1 MSWLALLTPIAWGLD
16 PHALPG
22 DDAVGPAAGTQD
34 QPALAEGDGSTWLLV
49 WRDTRASLAG
59 TLGSDATDVWS
70 TRLDADGAP
79 LEPVSSPVASGP
91 WSESAP
97 RVAWNGADWLVAY
110 NADAATPAYWSQGV
124 WARRVGSDGVLIDV
138 APIPLVDAEFED
150 EALWDVASDGTAWA
164 VLWQGV
170 DRTVGS
176 FVLDGA
182 TVDAGGVPSAGQ
194 RVYTPGSSVSAP
206 WNARLA
212 WSTDRYLAVWD
223 AWGDDN
229 DVEALP
235 LDAALAPLGPVF
247 DVVGD
252 ASSSVNPA
260 IAASDDGFYV
270 GWYDDTFGAVW
281 GTVRGTPV
289 TGDGVVGVAGGTSVS
304 EDAWPL
310 DVRPDVAWMEG
321 TWGVGWEFGA
331 GAAISAS
338 LVDPAGDLVQRAIV
352 SGPLGTTVRPAAAGG
367 ADRMLL
373 GWADLAD
380 GGTFDLRGLAVSSDG
395 TAGSIRDLALS
406 APAQTRP
413 ALAGGEDGWLIV
425 TQSETSGDSA
435 ILAWRTDGGGYA
447 LDAGPIEL
455 ARGEGLSEPA
465 VAWNGSV
472 WLVVWA
478 DRFDGVVG
486 VRVDPS
492 GFLLDPE
499 PVPFLS
505 GTAPAVGAS
514 GDTFLVAGVVPVTF
528 DTNQLLAR
536 RVDESG
542 LWLDAT
548 PLALGTN
555 YAEEPDVSAL
565 GDGFVVSWVHRFSH
579 DSGLRDAMYTVV
591 SDRGAVRGQTGI
603 RTSGSVALESG
614 VDVATDGTGALLVWS
629 DAGDVRGRFLDAAG
643 QLLGDGAGFVV
654 SDAANTQFDPDVAWD
669 GATYHVAWTDWRIHP
684 GLEPGEGDVYTTPVD
699 PSGVVGDPA
708 GIPVGVEPVPEGNAA
723 VGGVNGERVLVWTE
737 LVDEAPFGAFR
748 LRVSGPPQEPPEQ
761 HTGHTGL
768 PEDTGSLPH
777 SALAHTGA
785 PDDTDVDPPKEPD
798 GCGCATGGTLPP
810 LVPAGLA
817 LLVLRRRRR

>member
-1 MSWLALLTPIAWGLD
+1 M
-16 PHALPG
+16 
-22 DDAVGPAAGTQD
+22 
-34 QPALAEGDGSTWLLV
+34 
-49 WRDTRASLAG
+49 
-59 TLGSDATDVWS
+59 
-70 TRLDADGAP
+70 
-79 LEPVSSPVASGP
+79 
-91 WSESAP
+91 
-97 RVAWNGADWLVAY
+97 GAD
-110 NADAATPAYWSQGV
+110 
-124 WARRVGSDGVLIDV
+124 
-138 APIPLVDAEFED
+138 
-150 EALWDVASDGTAWA
+150 
-164 VLWQGV
+164 
-170 DRTVGS
+170 
-176 FVLDGA
+176 
-182 TVDAGGVPSAGQ
+182 GVPSAGQ
-194 RVYTPGSSVSAP
+194 RVYTPSSTVSAP

-223 AWGDDN
+223 AYGDDN

-235 LDAALAPLGPVF
+235 LDAALGPLGPVF
-247 DVVGD
+247 DVIGD

-289 TGDGVVGVAGGTSVS
+289 TLDGVVGVDGGTSLS

-338 LVDPAGDLVQRAIV
+338 LVDVAGDLEQRAIV
-352 SGPLGTTVRPAAAGG
+352 SGPIGTTVRPTAAGG
-367 ADRMLL
+367 DDRMLL
-373 GWADLAD
+373 GWADLVD
-380 GGTFDLRGLAVSSDG
+380 GGTFDLRGVAVFSDG
-395 TAGSIRDLALS
+395 TAGAIQDLALS

-413 ALAGGEDGWLIV
+413 ALAGDEDGWLV
-425 TQSETSGDSA
+425 VAQSETSGDSA

-447 LDAGPIEL
+447 LDAEPIEL
-455 ARGEGLSEPA
+455 ARGEGLSDPA

-472 WLVVWA
+472 WMVVWA

-486 VRVDPS
+486 MRVDSS
-492 GFLLDPE
+492 GQLLDPV

-514 GDTFLVAGVVPVTF
+514 GDIFLVAGVVPVTF
-528 DTNQLLAR
+528 NTNQLLGR
-536 RVDESG
+536 RVDDNGS
-542 LWLDAT
+542 WLDGA
-548 PLALGTN
+548 PLVLGTN

-565 GDGFVVSWVHRFSH
+565 GDGFVVSWAHRFSH
-579 DSGLRDAMYTVV
+579 DSGLRDAMYTLV
-591 SDRGAVRGQTGI
+591 SGQGAVSEQNRI

-614 VDVATDGTGALLVWS
+614 VDVATDGSGALFVWS

-669 GATYHVAWTDWRIHP
+669 GVTYHVAWTDWRIHP

-699 PSGVVGDPA
+699 QSGVVADPA

-723 VGGVNGERVLVWTE
+723 VGGANGELVLVWTE

-748 LRVSGPPQEPPEQ
+748 LRVSGPPLEPPEEDTG
-761 HTGHTGL
+761 HTGLAEDDTGHTGLLEEQTGL
-768 PEDTGSLPH
+768 PEDTALPTD
-777 SALAHTGA
+777 SAAEPTDA
-785 PDDTDVDPPKEPD
+785 PDDSDHEAPKETE
-798 GCGCATGGTLPP
+798 GCGCATSAPILGLA
-810 LVPAGLA
+810 PALLA
-817 LLVLRRRRR
+817 LLVLRRRR